1 MLKPKPAIFSKN
13 FYFIFIAL
21 LAFGCASIQKP
32 MGGPRDLTPPKLL
45 KATPE
50 NMTRNFKAK
59 EIRLEFD
66 EFYKLNNQYQ
76 EITIS
81 PAMEKQPEY
90 KISKRDLIID
100 FKDSLQKNTTYVINF
115 GKAIQDVNEGN
126 VMDNFTYVFSTGP
139 HIDSLSMS
147 GFVMNSITQ
156 EKEKDATVMIF
167 TVKQDSLLF
176 GKKKPTIFATTDSA
190 GNFSL
195 NNLHDGE
202 YKIYALKEP
211 SPNKIF
217 DNDKELIAFSNRTI
231 NLNKDTSGI
240 RLSLFQQI
248 PQKFRVSEKKL
259 TNDGVLSLVFN
270 KRLTNPSLKI
280 IYPQGLDEQK
290 IVDISKTKDT
300 ALVYMRN
307 MAFDSLRVAIYDNNK
322 PIDTIYQ
329 LKGRKEAFT
338 RVLTFKYG
346 INRDNKLKPNTD
358 LRITANLPVENI
370 EPGLISITI
379 DSANVPNLNVQK
391 DPENPRVIIV
401 KNRWRAGGKYQLVLN
416 EAAVVDIY
424 GDKNKRTG
432 INFEADKP
440 DNYSQLT
447 LKVTVPDSSK
457 SYAIELLDEQK
468 NLIHSDPISK
478 SGSIV
483 YKNYLTG
490 KYKIRVV
497 YDTNKNGRWDS
508 GNVKLKAQPE
518 NIWLYN
524 KEITLRANWEA
535 EEPLDIPKEQV
546 NP

>member
-379 DSANVPNLNVQK
+379 DSANVPNLNVQT